1 MIPFVNLK
9 AQREAYREELLE
21 AEARVLDSGCYIGG
35 EEVHS
40 LEQELAKY
48 TGAAHV
54 VTCASGTDALEL
66 SLSALGLAPGDEV
79 IVPDFTFISPAE
91 AVANLGGI
99 PRFADISALSFLI
112 DPDGLE
118 SLVTPRTVGIL
129 AVHLF
134 GQTAPMAEL
143 EAFAKQHNLWLLGD
157 AAQAFGATQNGK
169 QSVNFGDISITS
181 FYPTKPL
188 GAYGDGGAVFTNN
201 AKLAERV
208 RKLANHGTLSR
219 YFHEI
224 PGMNSRL
231 DALQAAVL
239 RVKLT
244 HLDEEI
250 KKRNANAQAYN
261 IFFRNFD
268 NVQVPAIAKG
278 NTSTYAQYTLRAT
291 DRDEW
296 LTRCDKADIPTSIYY
311 PRTLSNQ
318 PCFASLS
325 NITKNARASRASHE
339 VFSLP
344 ICPFT
349 DVQQIIDKLKKFN
362 L

>member
-9 AQREAYREELLE
+9 AQRNAYREELLE

-35 EEVHS
+35 EEVHA
-40 LEQELAKY
+40 LEQELASY
-48 TGAAHV
+48 TGVQHV
-54 VTCASGTDALEL
+54 ATCASGTDALEL
-66 SLSALGLAPGDEV
+66 SLAALGLAPGDEV

-91 AVANLGGI
+91 AVANLGGT
-99 PRFADISALSFLI
+99 PRFADISALTFLL
-112 DPDGLE
+112 DPECLE
-118 SLVTPRTVGIL
+118 ALITPRTVGII

-157 AAQAFGATQNGK
+157 AAQAFGAKQNGK
-169 QSVNFGDISITS
+169 HSVAYGDISITS

-201 AKLAERV
+201 ATLAERV

-224 PGMNSRL
+224 PGKNSRL

-250 KKRNANAQAYN
+250 KKRNANARAYN
-261 IFFRNFD
+261 TFFKNFD
-268 NVQVPAIAKG
+268 DVQIPAIAKD
-278 NTSTYAQYTLRAT
+278 NYSTYAQYTLRANE
-291 DRDEW
+291 RDEW
-296 LTRCDKADIPTSIYY
+296 LSRCDKADVPTSIYY

-318 PCFASLS
+318 PCFASLPS
-325 NITKNARASRASHE
+325 LKKNARAARASHE

-349 DVQQIIDKLKKFN
+349 DVQQIIDKLKKC
-362 L
+362 